1 LNHSLLPAGKLTP
14 NLNFFDHRPASPISF
29 LVLDQ
34 YSPATYF
41 MALLCVIAMFLLST
55 GFQALYRTK
64 PTPKDKKSK
73 QRVEKDELANRLS
86 PCGMTTYKAAYLGFM
101 ILNLTTKGSIG
112 SFETMGISFVES
124 HFDLQPA
131 VAATIVSVCGVIGVA
146 ARLSVGYLGRFK

>member
-1 LNHSLLPAGKLTP
+1 
-14 NLNFFDHRPASPISF
+14 
-29 LVLDQ
+29 
-34 YSPATYF
+34 

-131 VAATIVSVCGVIGVA
+131 VAATTVSVCGVIGVA
-146 ARLSVGYLGRFK
+146 AHLSVGYLGRFK